1 MILTYESIFFPTDA
15 HSPQN
20 EDPTHV
26 LIQCLHYSTARREV
40 AHVLEKLKLPLDVP
54 TVTGINFF
62 ILKHTKDKL
71 ARAPIQNINRLK
83 TSNSCFSR
91 LVNASLI
98 HLERKHLRL

>member
-54 TVTGINFF
+54 TVTGINFS
-62 ILKHTKDKL
+62 ITKHTQDKF
-71 ARAPIQNINRLK
+71 ARALIRYIKPRKSLNDSK
-83 TSNSCFSR
+83 TSSS
-91 LVNASLI
+91 
-98 HLERKHLRL
+98 KP